1 MYEYIITIDYEVE
14 LFWKRRFTGSSA
26 LFFLNRYLRLW
37 FYIAQLVFWASL
49 STPVSTY
56 INLRPVY
63 RADTCSDWLQRCAVT
78 CEFKPEA
85 NLNRH

>member
-14 LFWKRRFTGSSA
+14 LFWKRRFTGSSV

-49 STPVSTY
+49 STPVRTSTTFCPF
-56 INLRPVY
+56 IVLIHAPIGSRGMPLRVNSS
-63 RADTCSDWLQRCAVT
+63 RRLT
-78 CEFKPEA
+78 
-85 NLNRH
+85 

>member
-49 STPVSTY
+49 STPVRPSTFGPFVVL
-56 INLRPVY
+56 IHAPIRSRGMPLR
-63 RADTCSDWLQRCAVT
+63 
-78 CEFKPEA
+78 A
-85 NLNRH
+85 NSSRRLT